1 MSILRRIRDISV
13 ANLNEMLEQSEDP
26 IRLIDRYLYEQKEQI
41 NRSEQLLLQCM
52 NHAQAMGQQYAMS
65 EQLKQKREQQAL
77 TALKAGEDE
86 VARLA
91 LQEKLLHEEKAEQY
105 RQLYEQSKQS
115 IAELEDQLTQLK
127 ADYQE
132 VSAKRS
138 YYQARLQTVKLQ
150 QQMNARMSR
159 FQEYSRIP
167 GMFDQL
173 DDRVSQLEMEAKT
186 LRDIR
191 RTGREALVQAGSA
204 VQAALETELNLLRK
218 KIEQEGWAKS

>member
-26 IRLIDRYLYEQKEQI
+26 IRLIDRFLYEQKEQI

-218 KIEQEGWAKS
+218 KIEQEGWTKS